1 MKAKELLTPKAKLT
15 TLYSDMN
22 VKQALDI
29 ILKSGL
35 TGVPVLERESK
46 RYLYSVSTSALL
58 KKVVT
63 SKDLAKAYEEPLS
76 CVTLERM
83 TLAASVDADVQS
95 LIDLIVNQN
104 FVPIVDNT
112 GMFQGIVTRKAIINY
127 LSDLVT
133 NQ

>member
-1 MKAKELLTPKAKLT
+1 MKAKELLTPKSKLT
-15 TLYSDMN
+15 TLFSDMN
-22 VKQALDI
+22 IKQALEI

-58 KKVVT
+58 KKVVEAQ
-63 SKDLAKAYEEPLS
+63 DLAKTYEEPLAS
-76 CVTLERM
+76 VPLERM
-83 TLAASVDADVQS
+83 SLAASVDANVQN

-112 GMFQGIVTRKAIINY
+112 GVFQGIVTRKAVINY
-127 LSDLVT
+127 LCDLAEL
-133 NQ
+133 